1 MTWEK
6 PAKRTPLVPASSL
19 ASQSGEIAPASETFC
34 AVINARKREE
44 VQREEVVNSLTT
56 TDTRSPGW
64 SIFLGVLLLVAGFL
78 AIIAPFFAGIAA
90 SVFFGWLVLF
100 AGFAHLVY
108 AWSERGAG
116 AILWQVLI
124 GIVYVIAAL
133 YMLVLPIA
141 GVVALTLVLA
151 FYIALEGAF
160 ELAVFSRL
168 RRLRGS
174 VWFLVDGLV
183 SLLLAGLIFFRW
195 PSSSLWAV
203 GTLVGIS
210 LLFSGIARLTLP
222 MSLRVVRIV

>member
-1 MTWEK
+1 MIRVISI
-6 PAKRTPLVPASSL
+6 AL
-19 ASQSGEIAPASETFC
+19 A
-34 AVINARKREE
+34 
-44 VQREEVVNSLTT
+44 
-56 TDTRSPGW
+56 
-64 SIFLGVLLLVAGFL
+64 FL
-78 AIIAPFFAGIAA
+78 
-90 SVFFGWLVLF
+90 
-100 AGFAHLVY
+100 
-108 AWSERGAG
+108 
-116 AILWQVLI
+116 
-124 GIVYVIAAL
+124 
-133 YMLVLPIA
+133 
-141 GVVALTLVLA
+141 ALTLVLA